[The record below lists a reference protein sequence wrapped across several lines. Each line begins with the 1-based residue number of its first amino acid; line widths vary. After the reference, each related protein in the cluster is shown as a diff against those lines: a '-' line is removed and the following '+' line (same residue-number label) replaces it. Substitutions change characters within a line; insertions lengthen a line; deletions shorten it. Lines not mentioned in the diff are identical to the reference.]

1 MLAVWLTVI
10 WGYKMNT
17 FTLDAWCKPPGAAR
31 SSAIGNIHFH
41 VSDEMHL
48 KLERAEEQLSQRQ
61 AEKEMEIPADLDS
74 LELALPTD
82 CSELKDCHFHVY
94 MRQGHDRGQFFLVGH
109 RSEDNALIY
118 SNAVMVDLL
127 G

>member
-1 MLAVWLTVI
+1 LLAVWLTVI

-48 KLERAEEQLSQRQ
+48 KLEQAEEVLAKRD
-61 AEKEMEIPADLDS
+61 AEREMEIPVDQAS
-74 LELALPTD
+74 LELDLPPECSAL
-82 CSELKDCHFHVY
+82 EDCHFHVY
-94 MRQGHDRGQFFLVGH
+94 MRKDYERGQFFLVGH
-109 RSEDNALIY
+109 RAGDHALVY